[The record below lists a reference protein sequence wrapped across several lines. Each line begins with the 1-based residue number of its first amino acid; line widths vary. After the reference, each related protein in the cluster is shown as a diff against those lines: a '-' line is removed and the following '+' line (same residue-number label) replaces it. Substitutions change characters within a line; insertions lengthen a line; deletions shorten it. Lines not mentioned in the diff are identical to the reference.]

1 MVENQKL
8 FRVSRLKEHSLD
20 VTLEKNIIERV
31 LELAPLLDGIIVSD
45 FVYGVISSR
54 VLQTLTTV
62 ARDHNIP
69 LFGDLQCSSQIGNVL
84 KFKGF
89 RLLCPTEREARIA
102 LANQEDGVERIA
114 NLLIEKSNTENL
126 ILKLGAGGF
135 IAYEHHANGD
145 YSRREYFPALT
156 VNPIDVTG
164 AGDSLL
170 AVTSVLMAGGY
181 DLMNAS
187 AMATCTASVAVQTV
201 GNVPIELSYLSAT
214 VRERSRELA

>member
-69 LFGDLQCSSQIGNVL
+69 LFGDLQCSSQIGNIT
-84 KFKGF
+84 KFKNF
-89 RLLCPTEREARIA
+89 DLICPTEREARIA
-102 LANQEDGVERIA
+102 LGVQNEG
-114 NLLIEKSNTENL
+114 IEWV
-126 ILKLGAGGF
+126 A
-135 IAYEHHANGD
+135 H
-145 YSRREYFPALT
+145 R
-156 VNPIDVTG
+156 
-164 AGDSLL
+164 
-170 AVTSVLMAGGY
+170 
-181 DLMNAS
+181 LMNKTGS
-187 AMATCTASVAVQTV
+187 KNIIMKH
-201 GNVPIELSYLSAT
+201 L
-214 VRERSRELA
+214 